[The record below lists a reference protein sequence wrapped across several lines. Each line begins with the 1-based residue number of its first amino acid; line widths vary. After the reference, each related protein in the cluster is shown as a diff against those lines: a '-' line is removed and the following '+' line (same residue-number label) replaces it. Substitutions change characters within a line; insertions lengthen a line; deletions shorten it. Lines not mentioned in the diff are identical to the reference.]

1 MLLKRSKVR
10 WIITIKRM
18 PDDGC
23 LKNKTKTHSHRAA
36 ELAEKFAKY
45 KDCIVQ
51 MQSLIAFYE

>member
-1 MLLKRSKVR
+1 MMVASKIKQKR
-10 WIITIKRM
+10 T
-18 PDDGC
+18 P
-23 LKNKTKTHSHRAA
+23 RAA